1 MASSS
6 TTKKTPCATDSC
18 KSLGILKCEGCSQ
31 IFCRIHVNEHRD
43 ELSHQWDEIVLEH
56 DTLKETIN
64 KQNDEQN
71 NHQVLLEQIDRWER
85 DSIVKIQQTAQEARQ
100 QIKRL
105 INPQKGL

>member
-1 MASSS
+1 MF
-6 TTKKTPCATDSC
+6 TD
-18 KSLGILKCEGCSQ
+18 ILSNT
-31 IFCRIHVNEHRD
+31 R
-43 ELSHQWDEIVLEH
+43 
-56 DTLKETIN
+56 

-105 INPQKGL
+105 INPQKGLYDFDFS